1 MDIFTD
7 EWDQSR
13 VGWTSIETMRRIA
26 TDIMQL
32 DQEDDDA
39 LYAYVAEHDLTV
51 NEAVYYLNAYQF
63 GGDSGLRAIRNPEII
78 PPETARRATKTV
90 ARMLDDHFQG
100 RMSFRI
106 TDEGTAIG
114 VYEIKEYEGE
124 ERYLFAICQV
134 RLTLDR
140 HRWHLYWKRKFNAW
154 WPYSLPETGRKST
167 LGARMRQ
174 VLEDQYG
181 CFWG

>member
-13 VGWTSIETMRRIA
+13 VERTSIEMMRRIA

-39 LYAYVAEHDLTV
+39 LYAYAAEHQLTV
-51 NEAVYYLNAYQF
+51 NEAVYYLNAYEF
-63 GGDSGLRAIRNPEII
+63 GGDAGLRAIRNPEII
-78 PPETARRATKTV
+78 PPEVARRAAKTV
-90 ARMLDDHFQG
+90 ARILDDHFQG

-114 VYEIKEYEGE
+114 VYEIQERMDGE
-124 ERYLFAICQV
+124 KYLFAICQL

-140 HRWHLYWKRKFNAW
+140 NRWHLYWMRKFDAW
-154 WPYSLPETGRKST
+154 WPYSPPEIGRKHT
-167 LGARMRQ
+167 LSARMRQ
-174 VLEDQYG
+174 VLEDEYG

>member
-1 MDIFTD
+1 MDIFSN

-13 VGWTSIETMRRIA
+13 VERTSIETMRRIA

-39 LYAYVAEHDLTV
+39 LYAYAAEHQLTV
-51 NEAVYYLNAYQF
+51 NEAVYYLNACQF
-63 GGDSGLRAIRNPEII
+63 GGDAGLRAIRNPEII
-78 PPETARRATKTV
+78 PPEVARRTAYTV
-90 ARMLDDHFQG
+90 AGMLDDHFQG
-100 RMSFRI
+100 RVPCRI

-114 VYEIKEYEGE
+114 VCEIREGIDGPD
-124 ERYLFAICQV
+124 YLFPICQL
-134 RLTLDR
+134 RLTRDP
-140 HRWHLYWKRKFNAW
+140 HRWHLYWQRKFNAW

>member
-7 EWDQSR
+7 EWDQIA
-13 VGWTSIETMRRIA
+13 VGRRSIETMRRIA

-39 LYAYVAEHDLTV
+39 LYSYAAEHQLTV

-63 GGDSGLRAIRNPEII
+63 GGDAGLRAIRNPEII
-78 PPETARRATKTV
+78 PPEVARSATRTV
-90 ARMLDDHFQG
+90 AGMLDDHFQG

-114 VYEIKEYEGE
+114 VYEIQERTNGE
-124 ERYLFAICQV
+124 KYLFAICQL
-134 RLTLDR
+134 RRTLDP
-140 HRWHLYWKRKFNAW
+140 HRWHLYWMRKFDAW
-154 WPYSLPETGRKST
+154 WPYSLPETGRKYA
-167 LGARMRQ
+167 LRARMQQ
-174 VLEDQYG
+174 VLEDEYG